1 MGENVIYLF
10 RVFNIVKNGFFMLFF
25 KTAIFDLDGTLLNT
39 LADLTDAVNHTLN
52 SFGYPPRTE
61 AEIRRF
67 LGNGSLHLITKS
79 LPDEVPEE
87 QIQTVHAQ
95 YLTWYH
101 THSSIKTAPYEGI
114 PEMLNALK
122 ENGISMAVI
131 SNKGDAQVKSLAK
144 KHFPQIPLAEGERPG
159 IRRKPH
165 PDSVFEIMKELNAD
179 PNTTIFVGDS
189 EVDLQTSVNAGVIP
203 VAVGWGFR
211 NKEELMPYSPKLFLE
226 HPLDLL
232 K

>member
-1 MGENVIYLF
+1 
-10 RVFNIVKNGFFMLFF
+10 MLFF

-39 LADLTDAVNHTLN
+39 LTDLTDAVNRTLEQ
-52 SFGYPPRTE
+52 FGYPPRTE
-61 AEIRRF
+61 REIRRF

-114 PEMLNALK
+114 SDLLDELK
-122 ENGISMAVI
+122 KQGVNLAVV
-131 SNKGDAQVKSLAK
+131 SNKGDAQVKSLVQT
-144 KHFPQIPLAEGERPG
+144 HFPQIPLAVGERPG

-165 PDSVFEIMKELNAD
+165 PDSIFEIMKELNSD
-179 PNTTIFVGDS
+179 PKTTILVGDS
-189 EVDLQTSVNAGVIP
+189 EVDLETAHNAGILP
-203 VAVGWGFR
+203 VAVAWGFR
-211 NKEELMPYSPKLFLE
+211 DKEELIPYNPVRFLE

-232 K
+232 KETL